1 MSYHT
6 PTTTSDKK
14 VLGGS
19 TARAA
24 LGTRA
29 RMPQSA
35 SAPGGKSVNVSPVQL
50 EKPVSPSI
58 SMDELG
64 LATAAEKNRKGY
76 LSTYL
81 EGQTPIN
88 KISNF
93 LGSKKL

>member
-6 PTTTSDKK
+6 PITASGKK

-19 TARAA
+19 TV
-24 LGTRA
+24 
-29 RMPQSA
+29 RMPTMATTSV
-35 SAPGGKSVNVSPVQL
+35 GTKSVNVSPVQL
-50 EKPVSPSI
+50 DKPASPSI

-64 LATAAEKNRKGY
+64 LATNAEKNRKGY

-93 LGSKKL
+93 LGGKKL